1 MVYNVT
7 RNNIHIEDSA
17 FISKKEMDAILVDI
31 FLNHGI
37 DTEVFF
43 LRSKKS
49 LKREWALHNLLY
61 SWGLFKSHT
70 KDVDLNV
77 PCHLEWMYNLAGAI
91 ALLIIK

>member
-1 MVYNVT
+1 MVYRVT
-7 RNNIHIEDSA
+7 RDNIHIEDSA
-17 FISKKEMDAILVDI
+17 FFSEDKMDAILVTI
-31 FLNHGI
+31 FLENGLET
-37 DTEVFF
+37 DVFF

-77 PCHLEWMYNLAGAI
+77 PCPLEWMYNLAGAI